1 MNYAEFQTTDRR
13 LVILRG
19 LLPAAQ
25 YRMGHYLLLA
35 WCEQM
40 GHSVS
45 ADRLLADL
53 DWLAEQELITTTVAE
68 GVHLATL
75 TQRGLDVAQGKATV
89 HGVQRPRPGAPGAG
103 N

>member
-1 MNYAEFQTTDRR
+1 MSYAEFQTRDRR
-13 LVILRG
+13 LVVLRG

-53 DWLAEQELITTTVAE
+53 DWLAEQGLITTTEAE

-75 TQRGLDVAQGKATV
+75 TQRGMDVAEGRATA
-89 HGVQRPRPGAPGAG
+89 HGVQRPRPGAAGGA
-103 N
+103 